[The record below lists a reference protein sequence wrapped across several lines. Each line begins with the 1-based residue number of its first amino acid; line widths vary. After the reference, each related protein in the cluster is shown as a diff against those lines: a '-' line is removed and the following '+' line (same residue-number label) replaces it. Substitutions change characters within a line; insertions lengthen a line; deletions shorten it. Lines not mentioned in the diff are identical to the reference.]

1 MAQNNMETTFDQL
14 IKKVA
19 NGFNKPLPGVISQNK
34 MAARSNLKLPETFN
48 KSTKKSAVLILLY
61 PDENSIKIPFILRP
75 AYDGMH
81 GGQVAFPGGRM
92 ELTDENLFR
101 TALRE
106 AQEEVGIR
114 IADVNLI
121 GSLTELYIPISNY
134 LVLPVVGWMNKKP
147 DFYPDPIEVDSIL
160 EIKYSTLVNPAIVKE
175 EILMVRGNEIQA
187 PLFDVGEHKIWG
199 ATAMMIAEFLD
210 LINKN

>member
-1 MAQNNMETTFDQL
+1 METTFDQL

>member
-1 MAQNNMETTFDQL
+1 MADNKIDINFNQL
-14 IKKVA
+14 VKLLAEKLVL
-19 NGFNKPLPGVISQNK
+19 PLPGSNSQNK
-34 MAARSNLKLPETFN
+34 MAAKSKLLLSEKPN
-48 KSTKKSAVLILLY
+48 KSTKKSAVLILIY

-92 ELTDENLFR
+92 EKTDENLFR

-114 IADVNLI
+114 IADVNLL

-134 LVLPVVGWMNKKP
+134 LVLPVIGWMDKKP
-147 DFYPDPIEVDSIL
+147 DFYPDPIEVDSIF
-160 EIKYSTLVNPAIVKE
+160 EINYSTIINPNIIKE
-175 EILMVRGNEIQA
+175 EILIVRGTEIQA
-187 PLFDVGEHKIWG
+187 PIFDVGEHKIWG

-210 LINKN
+210 LVK